1 MNEIQYQLI
10 LIITCLIF
18 SGLFSGLE
26 IAYISRN
33 KLNFEIKSNSQNI
46 FGRIYKVINKKNA
59 EFIATLLIGN
69 NLALVVY
76 GIFMA
81 QFLEPVLIYY
91 LPTILNNDFSVLLFQ
106 TIISTFIVLITAEY
120 IPKSIF
126 LINPDRL
133 LSTFSI
139 PLIIIYFILS
149 PIVKIVISFS
159 KFFIKDV
166 LNQEYSEEKPVFK
179 VTDLNEYVKKIV
191 VSDKEMQSKNVTEF
205 FNNALNLKEVRIRD
219 CMIPRTEIVAV
230 DLYDSIK
237 DLKKTIE
244 DSGHTKII
252 VYKSSMDKIIGYCH
266 GLSLFNNPKTIND
279 IIRPIN
285 FVNETNFAS
294 DVLFNFISEQINI
307 AVVIDEYGGTSGI
320 ITLEDVIEEIFG
332 EIIDEFDEQDLL
344 EDRVDSNS
352 YNFSARL
359 EIDYLNSKYNLNIP
373 IGDYDTLGGFI
384 LHIRKNIPK
393 KNEKITYKDF
403 EMKILS
409 IRNNRIDN
417 VFFRK
422 NVK

>member
-1 MNEIQYQLI
+1 MSEIQYQLV

-26 IAYISRN
+26 IAYISRD

-59 EFIATLLIGN
+59 ELIATLLIGN

-219 CMIPRTEIVAV
+219 CMIPRTEVVAV
-230 DLYDSIK
+230 DLSDSIK
-237 DLKKTIE
+237 NLKKIIE

-252 VYKSSMDKIIGYCH
+252 VYKSSIDKIIGYCH

-344 EDRVDSNS
+344 EDRVDTNS

>member
-1 MNEIQYQLI
+1 MSEIQYQLI

-26 IAYISRN
+26 IAYISRD

-59 EFIATLLIGN
+59 ELIATLLIGN

-219 CMIPRTEIVAV
+219 CMIPRTEVVAV
-230 DLYDSIK
+230 DLSDSIK
-237 DLKKTIE
+237 NLRKIIE

-252 VYKSSMDKIIGYCH
+252 VYKSSIDKIIGYCH
-266 GLSLFNNPKTIND
+266 GLSLFNNPKIIND

>member
-1 MNEIQYQLI
+1 MSEIQYQLV

-26 IAYISRN
+26 IAYISRD

-59 EFIATLLIGN
+59 ELIATLLIGN

-149 PIVKIVISFS
+149 PVVKIVILFS
-159 KFFIKDV
+159 KFFIKNV

-179 VTDLNEYVKKIV
+179 ITDLNEYVKKIV
-191 VSDKEMQSKNVTEF
+191 VSDKEMQSKNITEF

-266 GLSLFNNPKTIND
+266 GLSLFNNPKKIND

-294 DVLFNFISEQINI
+294 NVLFNFISEQINI
-307 AVVIDEYGGTSGI
+307 AVVVDEYGGTSGI

-332 EIIDEFDEQDLL
+332 EIIDEFDNQDLL
-344 EDRVDSNS
+344 EDKVDNNS

-359 EIDYLNSKYNLNIP
+359 EIDYVNSKYNLNIP
-373 IGDYDTLGGFI
+373 IGEYDTLGGFI

-393 KNEKITYKDF
+393 KNEKITYKDL
-403 EMKILS
+403 EIKILS
-409 IRNNRIDN
+409 MENNRIDN

>member
-26 IAYISRN
+26 IAYISRD

-59 EFIATLLIGN
+59 ELIATLLIGN

-76 GIFMA
+76 GIVMA
-81 QFLEPVLIYY
+81 QFLQPVLIYY
-91 LPTILNNDFSVLLFQ
+91 LPTILNNDFSVLLFL

-149 PIVKIVISFS
+149 PVVKIIISFS
-159 KFFIKDV
+159 KFFIKNV

-179 VTDLNEYVKKIV
+179 ITDLNEYVKKIV
-191 VSDKEMQSKNVTEF
+191 VSDKEMQSKNITEF

-266 GLSLFNNPKTIND
+266 GLSLFNNPKKIND

-294 DVLFNFISEQINI
+294 NVLFNFISEQINI
-307 AVVIDEYGGTSGI
+307 AVVVDEYGGTSGI

-332 EIIDEFDEQDLL
+332 EIIDEFDNQDLL
-344 EDRVDSNS
+344 EDKVDNNS

-359 EIDYLNSKYNLNIP
+359 EIDYVNSKYNLNIP
-373 IGDYDTLGGFI
+373 IGEYDTLGGFI

-393 KNEKITYKDF
+393 KNEKITYKDL
-403 EMKILS
+403 EIKILS

>member
-1 MNEIQYQLI
+1 MSEIQYQLV

-26 IAYISRN
+26 IAYISRD

-59 EFIATLLIGN
+59 ELIATLLIGN
-69 NLALVVY
+69 NLSLVVY
-76 GIFMA
+76 GIVMA

-219 CMIPRTEIVAV
+219 CMIPRTEVVAV
-230 DLYDSIK
+230 DLSDSIK
-237 DLKKTIE
+237 NLKKIIE

-252 VYKSSMDKIIGYCH
+252 VYKSSIDKIIGYCH
-266 GLSLFNNPKTIND
+266 GLSLFNNPKIINH

-307 AVVIDEYGGTSGI
+307 AVVVDDYGGTSGI

>member
-1 MNEIQYQLI
+1 MSEIQYQLV

-26 IAYISRN
+26 IAYISRD

-59 EFIATLLIGN
+59 ELIATLLIGN

-76 GIFMA
+76 GICMA

-219 CMIPRTEIVAV
+219 CMIPRTEVVAV
-230 DLYDSIK
+230 DLSDSIK
-237 DLKKTIE
+237 NLKKIIE

-252 VYKSSMDKIIGYCH
+252 VYKSSIDKIIGYCH

-285 FVNETNFAS
+285 FVSETNFAS

-344 EDRVDSNS
+344 EDRVDTNS